1 MGSEQRR
8 KTNMQPDATN
18 TARRVNSFF
27 AGIGGFDLAFEKHG
41 FEPSFYCEKDDFC
54 RSVLKRNWPKV
65 ANASDIQKLDAK
77 DVPQADVWTAGFPC
91 QDLSLART
99 PHGKRNGLKGS
110 QSGLFYTFL
119 DILSIHKPLV
129 VLLENV
135 AGLLNSHKGAD
146 FNALISSLT
155 KLGYGVAWRVLNAR
169 YFGAPQSRPRVF
181 ICAWLGSPENAVKAL
196 FEDEIAIK
204 PKNERRGF
212 MVESRCPESG
222 ISVPQ
227 VSFCIS
233 ATSGRHTGLDWA
245 RSYVTYPDAVRRL
258 TPLECERLQG
268 LPENWTLPDKDY
280 VMPIRGIETNRYHA
294 IGNAVC
300 VPVVQWISGRISNIF
315 QTVEDSGKSEGKLT
329 TKVRLQNLTAN
340 YLSPKCEVLPLRTK
354 SDESKWQSGGVAYK
368 GWIATTVVSSSPV
381 IPVPSQLI
389 DVIEKKKVHQRYF
402 LSANA
407 SQGILRRVDKLGR
420 HLFPPLDTVLRKIAN
435 PDPITEREPLGGKKK
450 SKPMSWRLYRND
462 DYDQLLYHS
471 SWG

>member
-1 MGSEQRR
+1 MAKVSKRPS
-8 KTNMQPDATN
+8 TANDAK
-18 TARRVNSFF
+18 RVNSFF

-41 FEPSFYCEKDDFC
+41 FEPGFYCEKDDFC
-54 RSVLKRNWPKV
+54 RSVLKRNWPAV
-65 ANASDIQKLDAK
+65 ANAGDIRQLVANDIPA
-77 DVPQADVWTAGFPC
+77 ADVWTAGFPC

-99 PHGKRNGLKGS
+99 PHGKRNGLKGV

-119 DILSIHKPLV
+119 DLLSAHKPPV

-181 ICAWLGSPENAVKAL
+181 ICAWRGSPANAVKTL
-196 FEDEIAIK
+196 FDDEIAAK
-204 PKNERRGF
+204 PKYERHGF
-212 MVESRCPESG
+212 MVESKCPESG

-245 RSYVTYPDAVRRL
+245 RSYVTYPSAVRRL

-280 VMPIRGIETNRYHA
+280 VVPIRGIETNRYHA

-300 VPVVQWISGRISNIF
+300 VPVAQWVAGRISNVL
-315 QTVEDSGKSEGKLT
+315 QTPDSEVEGIKKPAIKKRLQQLAEAYLSLKSEVQELL
-329 TKVRLQNLTAN
+329 VD
-340 YLSPKCEVLPLRTK
+340 
-354 SDESKWQSGGVAYK
+354 SDETKWQSGGIAYK
-368 GWIATTVVSSSPV
+368 NWIVTAAVSSSPV
-381 IPVPSQLI
+381 ASVPSRLI
-389 DVIEKKKVHQRYF
+389 DVIETKNVHQRYF

-407 SQGILRRVDKLGR
+407 AQGILRRVDKLGR
-420 HLFPPLDTVLRKIAN
+420 HLFPPLDAVLRRISTPTPAPNEDALVAQESGQAKELVA
-435 PDPITEREPLGGKKK
+435 L
-450 SKPMSWRLYRND
+450 
-462 DYDQLLYHS
+462 
-471 SWG
+471 

>member
-1 MGSEQRR
+1 MESETMG
-8 KTNMQPDATN
+8 KTSAQPSTTN
-18 TARRVNSFF
+18 DARRVNSFF
-27 AGIGGFDLAFEKHG
+27 AGIGGFDLAFETHG
-41 FEPSFYCEKDDFC
+41 FELSFHCEKDDFC
-54 RSVLKRNWPKV
+54 RSVLKRNWPTV
-65 ANASDIQKLDAK
+65 ASVGDIQQLDAK
-77 DVPQADVWTAGFPC
+77 EIPAADVWTAGFPC

-119 DILSIHKPLV
+119 DLLAIHKPPV

-196 FEDEIAIK
+196 FENQIAIK

-212 MVESRCPESG
+212 MAESKCPESG
-222 ISVPQ
+222 LSVPQ

-280 VMPIRGIETNRYHA
+280 VVPIRGIETNRYHA

-300 VPVVQWISGRISNIF
+300 VPVVQWVAGRILNVLQAS
-315 QTVEDSGKSEGKLT
+315 ESGAGGTRKPAVRTRLQQLSETHLSIKSE
-329 TKVRLQNLTAN
+329 VQ
-340 YLSPKCEVLPLRTK
+340 PLLADAK
-354 SDESKWQSGGVAYK
+354 EPKWQSGGIAYRDCVVTVA
-368 GWIATTVVSSSPV
+368 VSSSPCT
-381 IPVPSQLI
+381 PVASQLI
-389 DVIEKKKVHQRYF
+389 NVIERTKVHERYF

-407 SQGILRRVDKLGR
+407 AQGILRRVDKLGR
-420 HLFPPLDTVLRKIAN
+420 HLFPPLDVALRKIAN
-435 PDPITEREPLGGKKK
+435 PAPTRNEEPLGMQE
-450 SKPMSWRLYRND
+450 SVRELVA
-462 DYDQLLYHS
+462 L
-471 SWG
+471 

>member
-1 MGSEQRR
+1 MGKPSRQPGT
-8 KTNMQPDATN
+8 TNN
-18 TARRVNSFF
+18 ARRVNSFF

-41 FEPSFYCEKDDFC
+41 FEPGFYCEKDEFC
-54 RSVLKRNWPKV
+54 RSVLKRNWPAV
-65 ANASDIQKLDAK
+65 ANAIDIQRLNVK
-77 DVPQADVWTAGFPC
+77 DIPAADVWTAGFPC

-119 DILSIHKPLV
+119 ELLSAHKPPV

-146 FNALISSLT
+146 FNTLISSLT
-155 KLGYGVAWRVLNAR
+155 KLGYGVTWRVLNAR

-181 ICAWLGSPENAVKAL
+181 ICAWLGSPANAVKAL
-196 FEDEIAIK
+196 FEDTIAMK
-204 PKNERRGF
+204 PKNERQGF
-212 MVESRCPESG
+212 MIESKCPESG

-227 VSFCIS
+227 ISFCIS

-280 VMPIRGIETNRYHA
+280 VVPIRGIETNRYHA

-300 VPVVQWISGRISNIF
+300 VPVVQWVAGRISNVF
-315 QTVEDSGKSEGKLT
+315 QTPEGRVEDARKRAIKT
-329 TKVRLQNLTAN
+329 RLKHLAET
-340 YLSPKCEVLPLRTK
+340 YLSPKSEVRPLLVV
-354 SDESKWQSGGVAYK
+354 SDESKWQSGGIAYK
-368 GWIATTVVSSSPV
+368 DWVVTVAVSSSPV
-381 IPVPSQLI
+381 TAVPSQLI
-389 DVIEKKKVHQRYF
+389 NVIEKKKVHQRYF

-407 SQGILRRVDKLGR
+407 AQGILRRVDKLGR
-420 HLFPPLDTVLRKIAN
+420 NLYPPLDAALRTIAAPNQMPDKELSEVLESVQ
-435 PDPITEREPLGGKKK
+435 TRELVA
-450 SKPMSWRLYRND
+450 L
-462 DYDQLLYHS
+462 
-471 SWG
+471 

>member
-1 MGSEQRR
+1 MG
-8 KTNMQPDATN
+8 KTSVQPGTTN
-18 TARRVNSFF
+18 NARRVNSFF

-41 FEPSFYCEKDDFC
+41 FDLGFHCEKDDFC
-54 RSVLKRNWPKV
+54 RSVLKRNWPAV
-65 ANASDIQKLDAK
+65 ANAGDIQQLDAK
-77 DVPQADVWTAGFPC
+77 EIPAADVWTAGFPC

-99 PHGKRNGLKGS
+99 PHGKRNGLKGA

-119 DILSIHKPLV
+119 DLLAVHKPPV

-181 ICAWLGSPENAVKAL
+181 ICAWLGSPANAVKAL
-196 FEDEIAIK
+196 FEDEIAMK

-212 MVESRCPESG
+212 MVESKCPASG
-222 ISVPQ
+222 VSVPQ

-280 VMPIRGIETNRYHA
+280 VVPIRGIETNRYHA

-300 VPVVQWISGRISNIF
+300 VPVVQWVAGRISNIL
-315 QTVEDSGKSEGKLT
+315 QTPEDGVAGARKPA
-329 TKVRLQNLTAN
+329 TKTRLQHLAET
-340 YLSPKCEVLPLRTK
+340 YLSPKSEVQPLLIE

-368 GWIATTVVSSSPV
+368 DWVVTVAVSSSPV
-381 IPVPSQLI
+381 AAVPSQLI
-389 DVIEKKKVHQRYF
+389 NVIEKKKVHQRYF

-407 SQGILRRVDKLGR
+407 AQGILRRVDKLGR
-420 HLFPPLDTVLRKIAN
+420 HLFAPLDAALRNIAAPSLT
-435 PDPITEREPLGGKKK
+435 PDAEPSEAQEGVGTRELVA
-450 SKPMSWRLYRND
+450 L
-462 DYDQLLYHS
+462 
-471 SWG
+471 

>member
-1 MGSEQRR
+1 MG
-8 KTNMQPDATN
+8 KTNVQPGAAN
-18 TARRVNSFF
+18 TAKRVNSFF

-41 FEPSFYCEKDDFC
+41 FEPGFYCEKDDFC
-54 RSVLKRNWPKV
+54 RSVLKRNWPTV
-65 ANASDIQKLDAK
+65 ANAADIQQLDAK
-77 DVPQADVWTAGFPC
+77 DIPEADVWTAGFPC

-119 DILSIHKPLV
+119 DLLSIHKPPV

-181 ICAWLGSPENAVKAL
+181 ICAWLGSPANAVKVL
-196 FEDEIAIK
+196 FEDEIAMK

-212 MVESRCPESG
+212 MAESSCPESG

-280 VMPIRGIETNRYHA
+280 VIPIRGIETNRYHA

-300 VPVVQWISGRISNIF
+300 VPVVQWIAGRVSSTL
-315 QTVEDSGKSEGKLT
+315 QTPTNEGGSAGRQTIKE
-329 TKVRLQNLTAN
+329 RLQDLTKN
-340 YLSPKCEVLPLRTK
+340 HLSPKCEVVPFLSN
-354 SDESKWQSGGVAYK
+354 SDELKWQSGGIAYK
-368 GWIATTVVSSSPV
+368 GWITTATVSSSPV
-381 IPVPSQLI
+381 NPMPSQLI
-389 DVIEKKKVHQRYF
+389 NVIEKRKVHQRYF
-402 LSANA
+402 LSVNA
-407 SQGILRRVDKLGR
+407 AQGILRRVDKLGR
-420 HLFPPLDTVLRKIAN
+420 HLFPPLDAVLRRITAPEPTGGVAPIELQGDGRAN
-435 PDPITEREPLGGKKK
+435 ELVA
-450 SKPMSWRLYRND
+450 L
-462 DYDQLLYHS
+462 
-471 SWG
+471 

>member
-1 MGSEQRR
+1 MG
-8 KTNMQPDATN
+8 KTSKRPGAIGND
-18 TARRVNSFF
+18 ARRVNSFF
-27 AGIGGFDLAFEKHG
+27 AGIGGFDLAFEKQG
-41 FEPSFYCEKDDFC
+41 FEPTFYCEKDDFC
-54 RSVLKRNWPKV
+54 RSVLKRNWPTV
-65 ANASDIQKLDAK
+65 ANAGDIQRLDAK
-77 DVPQADVWTAGFPC
+77 DIPEADVWVAGFPC

-99 PHGKRNGLKGS
+99 PHGERNGLKGS

-119 DILSIHKPLV
+119 DLLSTRKPPV

-181 ICAWLGSPENAVKAL
+181 ICAWLGSPANAAKAL
-196 FEDEIAIK
+196 FEDEIAMK
-204 PKNERRGF
+204 PKHERRGF
-212 MVESRCPESG
+212 MVESKCSVSG

-280 VMPIRGIETNRYHA
+280 VVPIRGIETNRYHA

-300 VPVVQWISGRISNIF
+300 VPVAQWVASRISGVF
-315 QTVEDSGKSEGKLT
+315 QIPEVGGRKPTIKT
-329 TKVRLQNLTAN
+329 RLQHLAKAH
-340 YLSPKCEVLPLRTK
+340 LSPKSEVQPLRIE
-354 SDESKWQSGGVAYK
+354 SIESKWQKGGIAYK
-368 GWIATTVVSSSPV
+368 NWVVSAAVSPSP
-381 IPVPSQLI
+381 ITAVPSQLI
-389 DVIEKKKVHQRYF
+389 NVIEKKKVHQRYF

-407 SQGILRRVDKLGR
+407 AQGILRRVDKLGR
-420 HLFPPLDTVLRKIAN
+420 HLYPPLDAVLRSIAAPN
-435 PDPITEREPLGGKKK
+435 PLSKEEPMEAQESVRAKELIA
-450 SKPMSWRLYRND
+450 
-462 DYDQLLYHS
+462 Q
-471 SWG
+471 